1 MLIYTIL
8 YSLLIGFILFNA
20 FTKREWLKNYLITV
34 PAWWFYSDK
43 SWLRFS
49 RAFVPIM
56 SFNALLVIS
65 AWFLFFHDTLT
76 GTEDLN
82 GLYYVFFL
90 LSIGVPSAAMILLS
104 ITTALFEFPKKFI
117 LPEVKEEWNRKYRNS
132 IK

>member
-1 MLIYTIL
+1 MIYTIL
-8 YSLLIGFILFNA
+8 GTLLMGFVLYNTFS
-20 FTKREWLKNYLITV
+20 KKEWIKKYLITV

-43 SWLRFS
+43 NWLRLS
-49 RAFVPIM
+49 RAFIPIM
-56 SFNALLVIS
+56 SFNALLVVSGWLLLI
-65 AWFLFFHDTLT
+65 HDTLI
-76 GTEDLN
+76 GKEDLN